1 MRSKE
6 GKKVLSRQKADRY
19 LQTQRNQT
27 ETSMVGRSTDR
38 SNLSH
43 IVKRRKKVSV
53 TPIKIPAYRQRPGF
67 NLNTKIGEPGQR
79 PNVTILSTS
88 SLRRQ
93 DETQLSVTN
102 RSLKHKS
109 SSMMVNHHHPPAE
122 EIVD

>member
-1 MRSKE
+1 M
-6 GKKVLSRQKADRY
+6 LSRQKADRY

-67 NLNTKIGEPGQR
+67 NLNTKIGEPVQR